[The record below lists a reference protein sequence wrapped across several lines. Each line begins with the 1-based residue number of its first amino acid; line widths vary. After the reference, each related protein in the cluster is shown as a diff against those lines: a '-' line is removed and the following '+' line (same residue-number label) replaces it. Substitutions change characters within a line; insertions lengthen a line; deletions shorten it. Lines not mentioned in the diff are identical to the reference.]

1 MKQDYK
7 RICKAVE
14 DAERKAAELVL
25 QAHGILAEAKSGK
38 RDVVTEYD
46 RRVQTFLIEQLQKQ
60 LPDAGFFCE
69 EMKEQDRLDAGHLFI
84 IDPID
89 GTMNFV
95 HGFHHSCISAAYAEE
110 GTVRVGAI
118 YNPYIDE
125 MFTAIR
131 GEGAFLNGRP
141 IAVSRD
147 GLSESVVC
155 FGTSPYHPEL
165 ADRTFRLVRKA
176 FDAGL
181 DVRRE
186 GAAALDLCTVAAGR
200 AGLYFELQLSL
211 WDYAA
216 GKLIVEEAGGC
227 CCTVEGE
234 SLPKDGRRTGILA
247 GSPAAVEDF
256 LRLTAVTADFGQALR
271 QRDRVGVFLQTE
283 LLQRGT
289 AVSQP
294 GVDIAQQNDGIF
306 RQHRFIPPDC
316 LFSSACAAHPCGSSS

>member
-46 RRVQTFLIEQLQKQ
+46 RRVQTFLIEQLQKL

-141 IAVSRD
+141 IAVYRD

-155 FGTSPYHPEL
+155 FGTSPYIP
-165 ADRTFRLVRKA
+165 
-176 FDAGL
+176 
-181 DVRRE
+181 
-186 GAAALDLCTVAAGR
+186 
-200 AGLYFELQLSL
+200 
-211 WDYAA
+211 
-216 GKLIVEEAGGC
+216 
-227 CCTVEGE
+227 
-234 SLPKDGRRTGILA
+234 SLPTGPS
-247 GSPAAVEDF
+247 GW
-256 LRLTAVTADFGQALR
+256 
-271 QRDRVGVFLQTE
+271 
-283 LLQRGT
+283 
-289 AVSQP
+289 
-294 GVDIAQQNDGIF
+294 
-306 RQHRFIPPDC
+306 
-316 LFSSACAAHPCGSSS
+316 